1 MASRRDFLKATGAAS
16 AASMTGLA
24 GCIGSF
30 GSQPYG
36 DGTVQFMMSPT
47 EPQNYMKKQ
56 YGPVKNHLSE
66 QLENADVELQY
77 ASNYSAVL
85 QGLGSG
91 SADIAETG
99 PFAAALGVKS
109 DKANIALQRKAFG
122 TWKYT
127 SVIVTREDSDVEAVS
142 DLEGKTVAF
151 ADMTSASGS
160 LYPLWMMKKEG
171 LSIGEAP
178 SSDNGADFTGTWSG
192 HAEAFKTLQ
201 DGQADAAAVGK
212 FITQGDD
219 GYADGIRPLADY
231 MEDYN
236 ENGIPRAPMVTSPE
250 LSDSNKEA
258 LVDALK
264 DAPESMY
271 LGENGKPND
280 ETDESKDGVTDDDL
294 WFSGVRPADLETYQP
309 VIDVANELGLS
320 TDLLDSA

>member
-1 MASRRDFLKATGAAS
+1 MASRREFLKATGAAS
-16 AASMTGLA
+16 AVGMSGLA

-36 DGTVQFMMSPT
+36 NGTIDFLMSPT

-56 YGPVKNHLSE
+56 YGPFADHIDESVDD
-66 QLENADVELQY
+66 ADVGLQY
-77 ASNYSAVL
+77 ASDYSAVL

-99 PFAAALGVKS
+99 PFAAALGVNS
-109 DKANIALQRKAFG
+109 EDAEIALQRKAFG
-122 TWKYT
+122 GWKYT
-127 SVIVTREDSDVEAVS
+127 SVIVTHEDSDVESIS
-142 DLEGKTVAF
+142 DLEGETIAF
-151 ADMTSASGS
+151 ADITSASGS
-160 LYPLWMMKKEG
+160 LYPLWMLKEEG
-171 LSIGEAP
+171 LDVGEAP

-201 DGQADAAAVGK
+201 DGQAAAAAVGK

-219 GYADGIRPLADY
+219 GYVEGIQPIADY

-236 ENGIPRAPMVTSPE
+236 EDGIPRAPMVTSPD
-250 LSDSNKEA
+250 LSDENKEA
-258 LVDALK
+258 LVDAISN
-264 DAPESMY
+264 APEEAY
-271 LGENGKPND
+271 LGENGKPNSDTGDD
-280 ETDESKDGVTDDDL
+280 ETEDDL
-294 WFSGVRPADLETYQP
+294 WFSGVRSADLETYQP